1 MYRVK
6 FETDEFGFEVESTD
20 ETFIEQKINFFIN
33 LGQKMNGE
41 TNTRGL
47 VNPNMLDSLEDFED
61 DDIQISDGRVDPERI
76 ADVINNSKR
85 YKAIENKILNKSNQL
100 YRILLTLHYA
110 TATYGKRGYSTGLLE
125 EITAALGK
133 RLRKSNIAAQI
144 KLHPDYFVSDREPGK
159 GITALYLLTE
169 EGQELLEE
177 KLNS

>member
-6 FETDEFGFEVESTD
+6 FETDEFKFEVESQD
-20 ETFIEQKINFFIN
+20 EAFLEEKMSFFIN
-33 LGQKMNGE
+33 LGQKMNGSI
-41 TNTRGL
+41 NTRGL
-47 VNPNMLDSLEDFED
+47 ANPDMIESLEDYED
-61 DDIQISDGRVDPERI
+61 DDLQVSDGRVSPERI
-76 ADVINNSKR
+76 ADVIANSKR

-100 YRILLTLHYA
+100 HRILLTLHYA
-110 TATYGKRGYSTGLLE
+110 TAIYGRRGYSTGLLE

-144 KLHPDYFVSDREPGK
+144 KLHPEYFIADREPGK

-169 EGQELLEE
+169 EGQDVLEE

>member
-20 ETFIEQKINFFIN
+20 EKFVEQKISYFIN

-41 TNTRGL
+41 INTRGL
-47 VNPNMLDSLEDFED
+47 ANPNMLESLEDFED
-61 DDIQISDGRVDPERI
+61 DDIQVSDGRVDPERI

-85 YKAIENKILNKSNQL
+85 FKAIENKILNKSNQL

-144 KLHPDYFVSDREPGK
+144 KLHPDYFTSDREPGK

-169 EGQELLEE
+169 EGQDLLEE

>member
-6 FETDEFGFEVESTD
+6 FETADFEFEVESTD
-20 ETFIEQKINFFIN
+20 EAFVGEKISFFIN

-41 TNTRGL
+41 ADSRRL
-47 VNPNMLDSLEDFED
+47 VNPDMLESLEDFED

-76 ADVINNSKR
+76 ADVINDSKR
-85 YKAIENKILNKSNQL
+85 FKAIENKILNKSNQL

-144 KLHPDYFVSDREPGK
+144 KLHPNYFVSDREPGK

-169 EGQELLEE
+169 EGQDLLEE

>member
-6 FETDEFGFEVESTD
+6 FETADFEFEVESTD
-20 ETFIEQKINFFIN
+20 ESFVEEKINFFIN

-41 TNTRGL
+41 TNTRG
-47 VNPNMLDSLEDFED
+47 VANPDMLESLEDFED
-61 DDIQISDGRVDPERI
+61 DDIQISDGRVDPDRI
-76 ADVINNSKR
+76 ADLINSSKR
-85 YKAIENKILNKSNQL
+85 YKAIENKVLNKSNQL
-100 YRILLTLHYA
+100 YRILLTLYYA

-125 EITAALGK
+125 EITAVLGK

-169 EGQELLEE
+169 EGQDLLEA